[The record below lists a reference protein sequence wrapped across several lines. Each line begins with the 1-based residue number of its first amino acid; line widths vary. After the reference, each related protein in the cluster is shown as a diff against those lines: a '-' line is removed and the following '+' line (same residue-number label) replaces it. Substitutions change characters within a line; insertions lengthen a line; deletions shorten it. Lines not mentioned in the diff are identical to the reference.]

1 MLLKELTISAGR
13 SGDAAA
19 DKARHDFAENRGVI
33 LRFRTLCRFFDA
45 EMPKCFAQPRKRASV
60 ERARQIVSPSP
71 INRSKYSRRKLSSFA
86 LPAASP
92 SAVCDPERACVAA
105 QQCQASDHLGIGTA

>member
-19 DKARHDFAENRGVI
+19 DKARHDFAENRDAI

-45 EMPKCFAQPRKRASV
+45 EMPKSFAQPRK
-60 ERARQIVSPSP
+60 P
-71 INRSKYSRRKLSSFA
+71 RR
-86 LPAASP
+86 P
-92 SAVCDPERACVAA
+92 
-105 QQCQASDHLGIGTA
+105 